1 MKYEATH
8 QKYLDFIEEYKQA
21 SNAATSS
28 EVDANANVEQKN
40 IATLAGE
47 IHKKDNIK
55 INRLAMQKMIR
66 DMFDEDLANEYIR
79 QLDAHEIYKHDE
91 TSLFPYCVSIT
102 MYPFLFK
109 GMGSIGGCSKAP
121 THLNSFAGNFVNLV
135 FAVAS
140 QFAGACSTPEF
151 LLYLDYFIRK
161 EYGDDYYLHADK
173 IVDDSNRHRTIH
185 KVITDVFEQI
195 VYSLNQPAAAR
206 GFQSVFWNVAYYD
219 HPYFDGMFG
228 DFIFPD
234 GTKPIWESLS
244 WLQKA
249 FMKWFNKERLRAPL
263 TFPVETLNLL
273 DDGEK
278 YVDAEWA
285 DFASEM
291 WSEGHSFFLYRSDS
305 VDSLSSCC
313 FAPETKIL
321 AKSSSNVFLMPI
333 GELHNMKF
341 NGNKENLCV
350 YHNGS
355 WVKAKTI
362 RLPATDMYKI
372 KTSNEKS
379 VVATGNHLF
388 PTLRGDV
395 RADQLRTDDYILFNT
410 MALDSFPEK
419 DDCLTYEQGF
429 LIGMYLGDGS
439 IDAHGPCQQTVNFS
453 INENKYNSCID
464 KMNKALADMSIE
476 GSFTLGK
483 PINNVYPVR
492 FYGNALAIII
502 RKYVT
507 GNYANEKRLDASVY
521 LQSKEFRHGIIDG
534 LYATDGGNNNR
545 IYSTSKGLIEDI
557 ECLCSTLG
565 LNTIIDV
572 SDRTDEPVIIRGKS
586 YTRNYPLYC
595 LRWYEPKNKR
605 TMGDIF
611 KIVNNGMYF
620 RVSEVSPIDDYAH
633 DFVYCFEVANADEPY
648 FTLPNGMI
656 SHNCRLRNELQ
667 DNTFS
672 YTLGAGGVST
682 GSKAVITM
690 NINRLVQNAVRDGK
704 DISEAVREQTRKIHK
719 YLMAYNE
726 IVRNF
731 FNSRMLPVYD
741 AGFISMEKQYLTI
754 GINGFVEGAE
764 FLGIKPCP
772 NDQYFAYGEMILKPI
787 YEENKKA
794 RTKELMFN
802 TECVPAENLGVKN
815 AAWDKKDGY
824 FVPRDCYNSYF
835 YIVEDE
841 TSNLLDKFILHGDR
855 MTRYL
860 DGGSALHANLDEHL
874 SKAQYR
880 RLMDVAIKTKCP
892 YFTYNI
898 PNTVCNDCGFI
909 SKHRLTECP
918 KCHSHNL
925 DYLTR
930 VIGYLKRVSA
940 FSQARQE
947 EEKRRYY
954 EKV

>member
-1 MKYEATH
+1 MKYETTH

-121 THLNSFAGNFVNLV
+121 THLNSFAGNFANLV

-173 IVDDSNRHRTIH
+173 IVDGSSRHRTIY

-234 GTKPIWESLS
+234 GTKPTWESLS

-278 YVDAEWA
+278 YVDSEWA
-285 DFASEM
+285 DFAAEM
-291 WSEGHSFFLYRSDS
+291 WAEGHSFFLYRSDS
-305 VDSLSSCC
+305 VDSLSSC
-313 FAPETKIL
+313 
-321 AKSSSNVFLMPI
+321 
-333 GELHNMKF
+333 
-341 NGNKENLCV
+341 
-350 YHNGS
+350 
-355 WVKAKTI
+355 
-362 RLPATDMYKI
+362 
-372 KTSNEKS
+372 
-379 VVATGNHLF
+379 
-388 PTLRGDV
+388 
-395 RADQLRTDDYILFNT
+395 
-410 MALDSFPEK
+410 
-419 DDCLTYEQGF
+419 
-429 LIGMYLGDGS
+429 
-439 IDAHGPCQQTVNFS
+439 
-453 INENKYNSCID
+453 
-464 KMNKALADMSIE
+464 
-476 GSFTLGK
+476 
-483 PINNVYPVR
+483 
-492 FYGNALAIII
+492 
-502 RKYVT
+502 
-507 GNYANEKRLDASVY
+507 
-521 LQSKEFRHGIIDG
+521 
-534 LYATDGGNNNR
+534 
-545 IYSTSKGLIEDI
+545 
-557 ECLCSTLG
+557 
-565 LNTIIDV
+565 
-572 SDRTDEPVIIRGKS
+572 
-586 YTRNYPLYC
+586 
-595 LRWYEPKNKR
+595 
-605 TMGDIF
+605 
-611 KIVNNGMYF
+611 
-620 RVSEVSPIDDYAH
+620 
-633 DFVYCFEVANADEPY
+633 
-648 FTLPNGMI
+648 
-656 SHNCRLRNELQ
+656 CRLRNELQ

-690 NINRLVQNAVRDGK
+690 NVNRLVQNAVRDGK
-704 DISEAVREQTRKIHK
+704 DISEAVCEQTRKIHK

-741 AGFISMEKQYLTI
+741 AGFISMKKQYLTI

-874 SKAQYR
+874 SMAQYR

>member
-1 MKYEATH
+1 MKYETTH
-8 QKYLDFIEEYKQA
+8 QKYLDFIEEYKHA

-28 EVDANANVEQKN
+28 EVDSNANVEQKN

-55 INRLAMQKMIR
+55 INRLLMQQKITS
-66 DMFDEDLANEYIR
+66 MFDEDLAKEYIR

-173 IVDDSNRHRTIH
+173 IVDDSSRHRTIY

-234 GTKPIWESLS
+234 GTKPTWESLS

-278 YVDAEWA
+278 YVDSEWVN
-285 DFASEM
+285 FAAEM

-305 VDSLSSCC
+305 VDSLSSC
-313 FAPETKIL
+313 
-321 AKSSSNVFLMPI
+321 
-333 GELHNMKF
+333 
-341 NGNKENLCV
+341 
-350 YHNGS
+350 
-355 WVKAKTI
+355 
-362 RLPATDMYKI
+362 
-372 KTSNEKS
+372 
-379 VVATGNHLF
+379 
-388 PTLRGDV
+388 
-395 RADQLRTDDYILFNT
+395 
-410 MALDSFPEK
+410 
-419 DDCLTYEQGF
+419 
-429 LIGMYLGDGS
+429 
-439 IDAHGPCQQTVNFS
+439 
-453 INENKYNSCID
+453 
-464 KMNKALADMSIE
+464 
-476 GSFTLGK
+476 
-483 PINNVYPVR
+483 
-492 FYGNALAIII
+492 
-502 RKYVT
+502 
-507 GNYANEKRLDASVY
+507 
-521 LQSKEFRHGIIDG
+521 
-534 LYATDGGNNNR
+534 
-545 IYSTSKGLIEDI
+545 
-557 ECLCSTLG
+557 
-565 LNTIIDV
+565 
-572 SDRTDEPVIIRGKS
+572 
-586 YTRNYPLYC
+586 
-595 LRWYEPKNKR
+595 
-605 TMGDIF
+605 
-611 KIVNNGMYF
+611 
-620 RVSEVSPIDDYAH
+620 
-633 DFVYCFEVANADEPY
+633 
-648 FTLPNGMI
+648 
-656 SHNCRLRNELQ
+656 CRLRNELQ

-690 NINRLVQNAVRDGK
+690 NVNRLVQNAVRDGK

-726 IVRNF
+726 IVRDF

-764 FLGIKPCP
+764 FLGVKPCP

-802 TECVPAENLGVKN
+802 TEFVPAENLGVKN

-841 TSNLLDKFILHGDR
+841 TSNLLDKFVLHGDR

-880 RLMDVAIKTKCP
+880 QLMDVAIKTKCP

-909 SKHRLTECP
+909 SKHRLAECP

>member
-1 MKYEATH
+1 MKYETTH
-8 QKYLDFIEEYKQA
+8 QKYLDFIEEYKHA

-28 EVDANANVEQKN
+28 EVDSNANVEQKN

-55 INRLAMQKMIR
+55 INRLLMQRKITS
-66 DMFDEDLANEYIR
+66 MFDEDLAKEYIR

-121 THLNSFAGNFVNLV
+121 THLNSFAGNFVNFV

-161 EYGDDYYLHADK
+161 EYGGDYYLHADK
-173 IVDDSNRHRTIH
+173 IVDGSSRHRTIY

-219 HPYFDGMFG
+219 HSYFDGMFG

-234 GTKPIWESLS
+234 GTKTIWESLS

-285 DFASEM
+285 DFAAEM
-291 WSEGHSFFLYRSDS
+291 WAEGHSFFLYRSDS
-305 VDSLSSCC
+305 VDSLSSC
-313 FAPETKIL
+313 
-321 AKSSSNVFLMPI
+321 
-333 GELHNMKF
+333 
-341 NGNKENLCV
+341 
-350 YHNGS
+350 
-355 WVKAKTI
+355 
-362 RLPATDMYKI
+362 
-372 KTSNEKS
+372 
-379 VVATGNHLF
+379 
-388 PTLRGDV
+388 
-395 RADQLRTDDYILFNT
+395 
-410 MALDSFPEK
+410 
-419 DDCLTYEQGF
+419 
-429 LIGMYLGDGS
+429 
-439 IDAHGPCQQTVNFS
+439 
-453 INENKYNSCID
+453 
-464 KMNKALADMSIE
+464 
-476 GSFTLGK
+476 
-483 PINNVYPVR
+483 
-492 FYGNALAIII
+492 
-502 RKYVT
+502 
-507 GNYANEKRLDASVY
+507 
-521 LQSKEFRHGIIDG
+521 
-534 LYATDGGNNNR
+534 
-545 IYSTSKGLIEDI
+545 
-557 ECLCSTLG
+557 
-565 LNTIIDV
+565 
-572 SDRTDEPVIIRGKS
+572 
-586 YTRNYPLYC
+586 
-595 LRWYEPKNKR
+595 
-605 TMGDIF
+605 
-611 KIVNNGMYF
+611 
-620 RVSEVSPIDDYAH
+620 
-633 DFVYCFEVANADEPY
+633 
-648 FTLPNGMI
+648 
-656 SHNCRLRNELQ
+656 CRLRNELQ

-726 IVRNF
+726 IVRDF

-802 TECVPAENLGVKN
+802 TEFVPAENLGVKN

-880 RLMDVAIKTKCP
+880 HLMDVAIKTKCP

-947 EEKRRYY
+947 EEKRRHY

>member
-161 EYGDDYYLHADK
+161 EYGDDYYLHVDK
-173 IVDDSNRHRTIH
+173 IVDNSNRHRTIH

-244 WLQKA
+244 WLQKT

-278 YVDAEWA
+278 YVDEEWA
-285 DFASEM
+285 NFAAEM
-291 WSEGHSFFLYRSDS
+291 WAEGHSFFLYRSDS

-313 FAPETKIL
+313 LDGDTFVATRNAKGILNFVTIKDLWDGPDFTKDGL
-321 AKSSSNVFLMPI
+321 EVF
-333 GELHNMKF
+333 HD
-341 NGNKENLCV
+341 GN
-350 YHNGS
+350 
-355 WVKAKTI
+355 WVKAKLVC
-362 RLPATDMYKI
+362 LPKRDMYLV
-372 KTSNEKS
+372 TTVNNKS
-379 VVATGNHLF
+379 VCVTDNHLF

-395 RADQLRTDDYILFNT
+395 QAIDLREDDYIQFVSPQATPEDFAGSQFYPYGFAQEYAEFINT
-410 MALDSFPEK
+410 AYGMN
-419 DDCLTYEQGF
+419 TYKRIDYEGN
-429 LIGMYLGDGS
+429 MY
-439 IDAHGPCQQTVNFS
+439 
-453 INENKYNSCID
+453 
-464 KMNKALADMSIE
+464 
-476 GSFTLGK
+476 
-483 PINNVYPVR
+483 
-492 FYGNALAIII
+492 
-502 RKYVT
+502 
-507 GNYANEKRLDASVY
+507 
-521 LQSKEFRHGIIDG
+521 
-534 LYATDGGNNNR
+534 
-545 IYSTSKGLIEDI
+545 
-557 ECLCSTLG
+557 
-565 LNTIIDV
+565 LNTIVPCGGDEYNDMYRF
-572 SDRTDEPVIIRGKS
+572 SDGK
-586 YTRNYPLYC
+586 
-595 LRWYEPKNKR
+595 
-605 TMGDIF
+605 
-611 KIVNNGMYF
+611 MYF
-620 RVSEVSPIDDYAH
+620 RIKSVKPATTKYEN
-633 DFVYCFEVANADEPY
+633 VYCFEIENGEPY

-802 TECVPAENLGVKN
+802 TE
-815 AAWDKKDGY
+815 
-824 FVPRDCYNSYF
+824 FVPS
-835 YIVEDE
+835 
-841 TSNLLDKFILHGDR
+841 L
-855 MTRYL
+855 
-860 DGGSALHANLDEHL
+860 
-874 SKAQYR
+874 
-880 RLMDVAIKTKCP
+880 
-892 YFTYNI
+892 
-898 PNTVCNDCGFI
+898 
-909 SKHRLTECP
+909 
-918 KCHSHNL
+918 
-925 DYLTR
+925 
-930 VIGYLKRVSA
+930 
-940 FSQARQE
+940 
-947 EEKRRYY
+947 
-954 EKV
+954 

>member
-1 MKYEATH
+1 MKYETTH

-21 SNAATSS
+21 SNAATGS

-40 IATLAGE
+40 VATMASE

-66 DMFDEDLANEYIR
+66 DMFGEDLANEYIR
-79 QLDAHEIYKHDE
+79 QLDAHEIYRHDE
-91 TSLFPYCVSIT
+91 SGLLFPYCVSVT
-102 MYPFLFK
+102 MYPFLFH
-109 GMGSIGGCSKAP
+109 GMEKIGGCAKAP
-121 THLNSFAGNFVNLV
+121 THLSSFAGNFINLV
-135 FAVAS
+135 FAISS
-140 QFAGACSTPEF
+140 QFLGAVSTPEVW
-151 LLYLDYFIRK
+151 LYLDYFIRK
-161 EYGDDYYLHADK
+161 EYGDDYYLHVDK
-173 IVDDSNRHRTIH
+173 IVDNSNRHRTIH

-219 HPYFDGMFG
+219 HPYFEGMFG

-278 YVDAEWA
+278 YVDEEWA
-285 DFASEM
+285 NFAAEM

-313 FAPETKIL
+313 LDGDTFVTTRNAKGIL
-321 AKSSSNVFLMPI
+321 NFVTIKDLWDGPDFVKDGLEVF
-333 GELHNMKF
+333 HD
-341 NGNKENLCV
+341 GN
-350 YHNGS
+350 
-355 WVKAKTI
+355 WVKAKLVC
-362 RLPATDMYKI
+362 LPKRDMYLV
-372 KTSNEKS
+372 TTVNNKS
-379 VVATGNHLF
+379 VCVTDNHIF

-395 RADQLRTDDYILFNT
+395 QAIDLREDDYIQFVSPQATPEDFAGSQFYPCGFTQEYAEFINT
-410 MALDSFPEK
+410 AYGMNTYKRIDSE
-419 DDCLTYEQGF
+419 GN
-429 LIGMYLGDGS
+429 MY
-439 IDAHGPCQQTVNFS
+439 
-453 INENKYNSCID
+453 
-464 KMNKALADMSIE
+464 
-476 GSFTLGK
+476 
-483 PINNVYPVR
+483 
-492 FYGNALAIII
+492 
-502 RKYVT
+502 
-507 GNYANEKRLDASVY
+507 
-521 LQSKEFRHGIIDG
+521 
-534 LYATDGGNNNR
+534 
-545 IYSTSKGLIEDI
+545 
-557 ECLCSTLG
+557 
-565 LNTIIDV
+565 LNTIIPDGG
-572 SDRTDEPVIIRGKS
+572 DEHNDMYHFSGGK
-586 YTRNYPLYC
+586 
-595 LRWYEPKNKR
+595 
-605 TMGDIF
+605 
-611 KIVNNGMYF
+611 MYF
-620 RVSEVSPIDDYAH
+620 RVKSVKPATTKYEN
-633 DFVYCFEVANADEPY
+633 VYCFEIEDGEPY
-648 FTLPNGMI
+648 FTLPTGMI

-690 NINRLVQNAVRDGK
+690 NVNRLVQNAVRDGK

-726 IVRNF
+726 IVRVF

-741 AGFISMEKQYLTI
+741 AGFISMKKQYLTI